1 MKEVRMTRRTR
12 ASRCSLLLAATIVS
26 LMAVFPS
33 RAAAQGWIE
42 PRPGIPP
49 ERFGIEKL
57 RTNVTVRVHNRVATV
72 EVEEWFRNNGGG
84 LGEGDYVY
92 PLPGEAVF
100 SGYSL
105 YQGDEELRGE
115 MLDAA
120 RARDIYERIVRAK
133 RDPALIELMGKG
145 MLRARVFPI
154 EPGQTRRITLR
165 YTQVLE
171 RTGDAFQFRYLAGA
185 RHSAGVTPVPMP
197 MPRPGRPA
205 PQQERG
211 GMNITRD
218 DVPLSFTMVVQPAR
232 DYRDAFSPT
241 HELRVE
247 RDGDRM
253 TVRPRDELTGDFNV
267 FLPLA
272 RAGVGLS
279 FAAHRPDSDNGY
291 FMLTLLPGEV
301 AQSRVP
307 RDVTVVV
314 DVSGSMSG
322 EKLEQARGALRQLL
336 GTLGAADRLRL
347 IAFSSSVRSWRE
359 GWTAATR
366 ADLQDARDWV
376 DDLRADGGTNISDA
390 LEEAF
395 RSTTPASR
403 LPVIIFMTDGLP
415 TNGET
420 NAERIAA
427 MAESQRGRARVFAFG
442 VGYDVNT
449 YLLDRLSEAARGS
462 TQYVRPGEDVE
473 EALASLA
480 ERIRYPVLTDLA
492 LERTGARITE
502 VYPRNLP
509 DLFAGEELVLFGR
522 YDGAGPASLAITGR
536 RGERSER
543 YTTDVRLPNRTERNE
558 YIARL
563 WAARKI
569 GDLDRRI
576 RTAQADGA
584 SHRQVEE
591 MIEELRRTALRY
603 GLLSEHTAYL
613 VQEPGMVAD
622 AQLRQRGS
630 IGAAPPPPAAPA
642 RSGGPVSGQA
652 AVARAESARRSR
664 EAANIADVEKA
675 QALTLSEVVVTGTAA
690 SGTRVVAGRSFTLRK
705 DVWED
710 VSHAASKRVV
720 HVEPYSPAYF
730 ALLRALPELN
740 PVLRELEFASVSGTR
755 LTVRVARGGVSN
767 LSQSEITRIVTEFRQ
782 R

>member
-1 MKEVRMTRRTR
+1 MTRRTR
-12 ASRCSLLLAATIVS
+12 ASRCSLLLAAMFAAT
-26 LMAVFPS
+26 VFP
-33 RAAAQGWIE
+33 AQAEAQGWIE

-57 RTNVTVRVHNRVATV
+57 RTSVNVRVHDRIATV

-105 YQGDEELRGE
+105 YQGDQELRGE

-120 RARDIYERIVRAK
+120 RARDIYESIVRAK

-171 RTGDAFQFRYLAGA
+171 RTGDAYQFRYLAGA
-185 RHSAGVTPVPMP
+185 RHSGGVTPMPRPMP
-197 MPRPGRPA
+197 MPRPVPGRPA
-205 PQQERG
+205 PERDERG
-211 GMNITRD
+211 GANITRAD
-218 DVPLSFTMVVQPAR
+218 APLTFTMVVQPAR
-232 DYRDAFSPT
+232 EYRDAFSPT
-241 HELRVE
+241 HPVRVE

-272 RAGVGLS
+272 RAAVGLT
-279 FAAHRPDSDNGY
+279 FAAHRPDRDEDGY
-291 FMLTLLPGEV
+291 FMLTLVPGEV

-322 EKLEQARGALRQLL
+322 EKFEQARGAMHQLL
-336 GTLGAADRLRL
+336 GTLGASDRVRL
-347 IAFSSSVRSWRE
+347 IAFSSGVRSWRE

-366 ADLQDARDWV
+366 HELQDARQWI
-376 DDLRADGGTNISDA
+376 DDLRADGGTNISGA

-395 RSTTPASR
+395 SVTTPASR
-403 LPVIIFMTDGLP
+403 LPVVVFMTDGLP

-420 NAERIAA
+420 DAERIAA
-427 MAESQRGRARVFAFG
+427 MAESRRGRARVFAFG

-449 YLLDRLSEAARGS
+449 ALLDRLSEAARGT

-473 EALASLA
+473 EALATLA
-480 ERIRYPVLTDLA
+480 ARIRYPVLTDLA
-492 LERTGARITE
+492 LERNGLRISE

-522 YDGAGPASLAITGR
+522 YEGGGNAGIAITGR
-536 RGERSER
+536 RGERHER
-543 YTTDVRLPNRTERNE
+543 FTTDVRVPARTERNE
-558 YIARL
+558 YLARL
-563 WAARKI
+563 WASRKI

-584 SHRQVEE
+584 SHRQIEE

-613 VQEPGMVAD
+613 VQEPGIVANE
-622 AQLRQRGS
+622 QFRRRGDVTN
-630 IGAAPPPPAAPA
+630 AAPPPAAPA
-642 RSGGPVSGQA
+642 AAGSAVSGQA
-652 AVARAESARRSR
+652 AVARAERARQSR
-664 EAANIADVEKA
+664 EAASVADVEKA
-675 QALTLSEVVVTGTAA
+675 QALALDQIVVTGSGA
-690 SGTRVVAGRSFTLRK
+690 SGTRVVAGRSFRQRNN
-705 DVWED
+705 VWED

-720 HVEPYSPAYF
+720 HVEPYSRAYF
-730 ALLRALPELN
+730 ALLQALPELG
-740 PVLRELEFASVSGTR
+740 PVLRELESATVAGAR
-755 LTVRVARGGVSN
+755 VTVRVARGGVSS
-767 LSQSEITRIVTEFRQ
+767 LSQPEVTRIVTEFRQ